1 MEKEMS
7 SIEKN
12 EKVLERLD
20 QYRAKEIDALWQR
33 SVFLGT
39 FLVLGY
45 TGYGVL
51 INNILFRSSEADL
64 NLPHLVACALACVNI
79 IFSVLW
85 IAMAKGSK
93 AWYEVYENAIQEMEL
108 KVDKSYSEVRK
119 SIRLKFAQKND
130 CLFSTKAG
138 GYSPSKINIVLGQ
151 ISLVIWSVVLL
162 VHLIVLYCNDFES
175 ACCKCLVCNVIIFII
190 VIIFVVICFSLKNHI
205 KSSCFSDETNV
216 SYKISG
222 TNTNS
227 SSNDCFTSQG
237 LNNGNAYHEV
247 FIRSKEELF
256 NKYGHILTDD
266 QLNVL
271 LKVEINK
278 GKTLKNLFISKKDK
292 SFESWVTPRFIEL
305 FDIDINK
312 VNKNLKRVDEE
323 LEKRFRNMI
332 NNKE

>member
-1 MEKEMS
+1 MKRS
-7 SIEKN
+7 
-12 EKVLERLD
+12 KVLERLD

-162 VHLIVLYCNDFES
+162 VHLIVLYCND
-175 ACCKCLVCNVIIFII
+175 
-190 VIIFVVICFSLKNHI
+190 
-205 KSSCFSDETNV
+205 
-216 SYKISG
+216 
-222 TNTNS
+222 
-227 SSNDCFTSQG
+227 
-237 LNNGNAYHEV
+237 
-247 FIRSKEELF
+247 
-256 NKYGHILTDD
+256 
-266 QLNVL
+266 L
-271 LKVEINK
+271 L
-278 GKTLKNLFISKKDK
+278 
-292 SFESWVTPRFIEL
+292 
-305 FDIDINK
+305 
-312 VNKNLKRVDEE
+312 
-323 LEKRFRNMI
+323 
-332 NNKE
+332 